1 MKQLLRALVILTLI
15 MVVTACGTALV
26 QQETVQTTPKPT
38 ENSAASTN
46 NQPTVTQQPQKV
58 GEKAQIKVYYSNAD
72 ATNVEEEQR
81 EITFQDDQDKYEQ
94 VMKLLGQPGQ
104 KGHEALWSN
113 FQYHSIKFKEGQLT
127 IDASGKNEYNLGSS
141 GEIVAFDALLK
152 SFFQFPEIKKIV
164 ILIDGKP
171 TDSLMGHLDT
181 SEPLTRDSL
190 Q

>member
-15 MVVTACGTALV
+15 MVVTACGTAPV
-26 QQETVQTTPKPT
+26 EQQTVQTTPKPT
-38 ENSAASTN
+38 ENSAASMN
-46 NQPTVTQQPQKV
+46 PPTDTQPQKV
-58 GEKAQIKVYYSNAD
+58 EKKAQIKVYYSNAD

-81 EITFQDDQDKYEQ
+81 EITFQDDQGKYEQ
-94 VMKLLGQPGQ
+94 VMTLLGQSGK

-141 GEIVAFDALLK
+141 GELVAFDALLK

-164 ILIDGKP
+164 ILVDGKP

-181 SEPLTRDSL
+181 SQPLTRDSL